1 MVVGDRIMRRWKM
14 RKVEKKRRSREMI
27 MSWEVSAFDV
37 E

>member
-1 MVVGDRIMRRWKM
+1 MVVGKRGMRRWKM
-14 RKVEKKRRSREMI
+14 RKLEKKRTREMK